1 MKLLVATVS
10 RSDFGILSNLILFL
24 KKQKKFGVKTLVT
37 GEHFSNKMGKTFN
50 EIRNKK
56 IKINKKI
63 KFKEFSSEPS
73 AVLKKSSEIILKLI
87 KYLKK
92 NKPDLLIVLGD
103 KYETF
108 MISYCAFMQRIPI
121 AHIHGGEK
129 TVGSLDDTFRHQIS
143 KMSSIHFVEREVYK
157 KRLVQLGEN
166 PKDIIVT
173 GSLAKES
180 LSKVSFISKNEIEKK
195 FKIKFFN
202 KNLIF
207 TYHPETDKKINK
219 KKISKIFSIINQNP
233 SIKFIITA
241 PNLDFGSDYL
251 RSIIKKKTKLKNVNY
266 VKSFGQDY
274 YFSVLNIVDGIIGNS
289 SSGLIEVPAL
299 KKFTI
304 NIGNRQT
311 GRFFEK
317 TVINCKDNIKSI
329 QKSIELAYS
338 KKFQKIL
345 KNFNHKDSLKASK
358 NILNKIKNFKY
369 KNYRYK
375 IFNDINFSY

>member
-10 RSDFGILSNLILFL
+10 RSDFGILSTLILSL
-24 KKQKKFGVKTLVT
+24 NNNKKFDVRTLVT
-37 GEHFSNKMGKTFN
+37 GEHFSKKMGKTFN

-63 KFKEFSSEPS
+63 KLKEFSSEPIS
-73 AVLKKSSEIILKLI
+73 ILKKSSEIILKLT

-92 NKPDLLIVLGD
+92 NKPDLLILLGD

-108 MISYCAFMQRIPI
+108 MISYCAFIQHIPI

-129 TVGSLDDTFRHQIS
+129 TAGSLDDTFRHQIS
-143 KMSSIHFVEREVYK
+143 KMSNIHFVEREVYK

-166 PKDIIVT
+166 PKDITIT
-173 GSLAKES
+173 GSLAKEN
-180 LSKVSFISKNEIEKK
+180 LNKVSFASKKEIEKK
-195 FKIKFFN
+195 FKIKFSN
-202 KNLIF
+202 KNIIF
-207 TYHPETDKKINK
+207 TYHSETNKKINK
-219 KKISKIFSIINQNP
+219 KKIFKIFSIIDNNP

-241 PNLDFGSDYL
+241 PNLDIGSDYL
-251 RSIIKKKTKLKNVNY
+251 RSIIKKKTKLKNVSY

-274 YFSVLNIVDGIIGNS
+274 YFSVLNIVDGVIGNS

-317 TVINCKDNIKSI
+317 TVINCKDNHQSI
-329 QKSIELAYS
+329 QKSIKLAYS

-345 KNFNHKDSLKASK
+345 KNFKNKDSLKASK
-358 NILNKIKNFKY
+358 KILNKINNFKY

-375 IFNDINFSY
+375 IFNDINFNY